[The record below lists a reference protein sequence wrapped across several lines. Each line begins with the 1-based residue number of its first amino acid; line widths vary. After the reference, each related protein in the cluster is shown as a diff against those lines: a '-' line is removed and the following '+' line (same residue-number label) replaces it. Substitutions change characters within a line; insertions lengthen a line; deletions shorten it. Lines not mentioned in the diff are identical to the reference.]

1 MQNLSSPTNSNLLT
15 EHLTSAYECPSIF
28 DKEGNLKSE
37 KVLNNELGTW
47 LRQCIKEGNEFL
59 QNCRA
64 YPSVD
69 KAIDIICRNFETKT
83 GTNLSTVY
91 VNNVKR
97 NVREMCAILSNIR
110 PSWLYQANSSKDI
123 TWQKQ
128 ASIQNGLSD
137 DWYNESD
144 IDMTLKK
151 LLELGTVEGTGY
163 ISPIWNPDLRNSD
176 GTKGGIELKL
186 YRYNEVLP
194 IQLGRDFDLQR
205 AYGVILIDEMPINR
219 ARRIF
224 YNKQHQLQPDRGE
237 TRLARDSILS
247 STRDTIKGFW
257 DAIQQEIEINV
268 KPIHHQL

>member
-1 MQNLSSPTNSNLLT
+1 MYLSSPSTLGSLPT
-15 EHLTSAYECPSIF
+15 GQFSAFECPSILNK
-28 DKEGNLKSE
+28 DGSLKLE
-37 KVLNNELGTW
+37 KQLHNELGFW
-47 LRQCIKEGNEFL
+47 IKQSILEGNEFL
-59 QNCRA
+59 KSCRA
-64 YPSVD
+64 YPSIE
-69 KAIDIICRNFETKT
+69 KAIDIICREFNNKT
-83 GTNLSTVY
+83 GSTLSQVWA
-91 VNNVKR
+91 NNTKR
-97 NVREMCAILSNIR
+97 DIKEMCCILSNIR
-110 PSWLYQANSSKDI
+110 PSWLYKANNSRDPKWLEQAR
-123 TWQKQ
+123 
-128 ASIQNGLSD
+128 IQNGLSD

-247 STRDTIKGFW
+247 ST
-257 DAIQQEIEINV
+257 EI
-268 KPIHHQL
+268 L